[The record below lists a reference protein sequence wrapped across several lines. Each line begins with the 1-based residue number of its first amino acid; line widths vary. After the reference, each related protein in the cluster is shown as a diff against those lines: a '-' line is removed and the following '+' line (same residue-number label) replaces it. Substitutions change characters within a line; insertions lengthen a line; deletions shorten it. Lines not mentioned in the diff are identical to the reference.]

1 MRIKLL
7 FLLKIWVLNFF
18 LKYEKELCEY
28 LRVFMGIN
36 AVLKIIF
43 YYIKGLCVYLGGMG
57 INV

>member
-28 LRVFMGIN
+28 LRVFIGIN
-36 AVLKIIF
+36 TI
-43 YYIKGLCVYLGGMG
+43 
-57 INV
+57 